1 MKSKLVNLAVDFV
14 ATFAA
19 AYVAMLASGDTP
31 TAALWSLLAGALAG
45 AVQAMNPKNTRYGV
59 GS

>member
-14 ATFAA
+14 ATFAG
-19 AYVAMLASGDTP
+19 AYVSMLVAGNSPAAS
-31 TAALWSLLAGALAG
+31 LWAVLAGALAG
-45 AVQAMNPKNTRYGV
+45 AVQAVNPKNARYGL